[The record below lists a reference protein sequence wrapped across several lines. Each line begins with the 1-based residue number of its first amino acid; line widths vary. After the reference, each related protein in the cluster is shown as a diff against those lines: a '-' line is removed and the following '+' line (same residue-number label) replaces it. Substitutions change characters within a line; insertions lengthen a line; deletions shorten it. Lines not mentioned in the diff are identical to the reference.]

1 MDFVNN
7 IIQNTSIVVFSKK
20 HCYKCDQLKEFL
32 ILENLYFYNCT
43 IDEFEDDEH
52 IFDIIDTLKSL
63 TKFSQF
69 PVCFIDKEYISS
81 FSEFKKKCAINKGVD
96 IDSI

>member
-1 MDFVNN
+1 MDFVNS
-7 IIQNTSIVVFSKK
+7 IIQNNSIVVFSKK

-32 ILENLYFYNCT
+32 KLENVYFYNYV
-43 IDEFEDDEH
+43 IDEMEDDEQ

-63 TKFSQF
+63 TNFSQY

-81 FSEFKKKCAINKGVD
+81 FSEIKMKCVISKGVD